1 MKKFLSFV
9 LVLVMV
15 MSLSVTAF
23 AEGEQ
28 SGTTTL
34 TANIP
39 NAAEPSY
46 TIHIPAGMTLEYGNT
61 GKQLI
66 GNVYVTDVAN
76 YDRVNVAAPY
86 TDLVNTSDSTDI
98 IPLTL
103 YSAMDG
109 AIDEIKP
116 SDGSTVEFGFWAAC
130 AYDRDLAGEYE
141 FDANGYCT
149 TPFYVEVSDWSG
161 ATPGA
166 TYKAVITFEFYAYSR

>member
-46 TIHIPAGMTLEYGNT
+46 TIHIPADMTLEYGNT

-76 YDRVNVAAPY
+76 CDQVIVAAPY

-103 YSAMDG
+103 YSALGG
-109 AIDEIKP
+109 AFDEIKP
-116 SDGSTVEFGFWAAC
+116 SDGSSVESGVAPVC
-130 AYDRDLAGEYE
+130 AYDRDYE
-141 FDANGYCT
+141 FDANGGYCT

-166 TYKAVITFEFYAYSR
+166 TYKAVITFEFYAYSY

>member
-15 MSLSVTAF
+15 CSLSVTAF

-46 TIHIPAGMTLEYGNT
+46 TIHVPANTTLEYGNT
-61 GKQLI
+61 ELQEFGI
-66 GNVYVTDVAN
+66 VSVSDVAN
-76 YDRVNVAAPY
+76 TRFVDVAVNR
-86 TDLVNTSDSTDI
+86 TNLINKEDSTDEI
-98 IPLTL
+98 ALKIFARWEDMGFMDCDGYKALGV
-103 YSAMDG
+103 YS
-109 AIDEIKP
+109 
-116 SDGSTVEFGFWAAC
+116 
-130 AYDRDLAGEYE
+130 LGEYQPLYM
-141 FDANGYCT
+141 AAK
-149 TPFYVEVSDWSG
+149 VEDWSG

-166 TYKAVITFEFYAYSR
+166 TYQAVITFQFIVY

>member
-46 TIHIPAGMTLEYGNT
+46 TIHIPADMTLEYGNT
-61 GKQLI
+61 GKQTI
-66 GNVYVTDVAN
+66 GNVYVTDVTGC
-76 YDRVNVAAPY
+76 DEVAVDVPY
-86 TDLVNTSDSTDI
+86 TDLVNTSDSTDTV
-98 IPLTL
+98 PLTL
-103 YSAMDG
+103 YLSERELKKSGTTVDVN
-109 AIDEIKP
+109 
-116 SDGSTVEFGFWAAC
+116 SSTGLYDKNAAGRYQ
-130 AYDRDLAGEYE
+130 YDL
-141 FDANGYCT
+141 NGYATASCSAI
-149 TPFYVEVSDWSG
+149 VSDWSG
-161 ATPGA
+161 ATAGA
-166 TYKAVITFEFYAYSR
+166 TYQAVLTFDFWTR

>member
-15 MSLSVTAF
+15 CSLSVTAF

-46 TIHIPAGMTLEYGNT
+46 TIHIPADMTLEYGNT

-76 YDRVNVAAPY
+76 YDTVNVGAPY

-103 YSAMDG
+103 YSDSGDG
-109 AIDEIKP
+109 FDEIEP
-116 SDGSTVEFGFWAAC
+116 GGSTVEFGLVAAT
-130 AYDRDLAGEYE
+130 AYDRDYAGEYG
-141 FDANGYCT
+141 FDANGYYT
-149 TPFYVEVSDWSG
+149 TPFYVDVSDWSG

-166 TYKAVITFEFYAYSR
+166 TYKAVITFEFWAY